1 MDKSNLFVAQERRK
15 EDLTVLTKYFKLLKE
30 TKTCV
35 RLECREDNGSFT
47 TMYLKKDELKAA
59 GIDPAKGVTIHIEQ
73 TKEDST
79 HA

>member
-1 MDKSNLFVAQERRK
+1 
-15 EDLTVLTKYFKLLKE
+15 
-30 TKTCV
+30 
-35 RLECREDNGSFT
+35 
-47 TMYLKKDELKAA
+47 MYLKKDELKAA